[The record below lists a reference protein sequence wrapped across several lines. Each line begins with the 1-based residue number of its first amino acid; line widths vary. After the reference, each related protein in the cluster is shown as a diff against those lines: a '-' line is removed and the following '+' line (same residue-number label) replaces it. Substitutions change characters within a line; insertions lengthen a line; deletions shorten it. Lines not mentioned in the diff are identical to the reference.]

1 MIQRRQTQAG
11 GVYQVYPPARLNHTA
26 SSHHKGGVSPRHGL
40 TLGDERG
47 GNGNRDG
54 GWTARADAVRA
65 SALGWGDVVYVDG
78 RPRALTQV
86 QSFLANVEHVDL
98 RFIPDHPL
106 ETRLLSRWRILTK
119 GAARGRCGRTAVFL
133 IDGSL
138 FEQHRTPASKEQAET
153 QAVRGSGNGNETAS
167 STRFIGSSF

>member
-1 MIQRRQTQAG
+1 MRLQACVVMTAFSCAMGRRR
-11 GVYQVYPPARLNHTA
+11 VCR
-26 SSHHKGGVSPRHGL
+26 
-40 TLGDERG
+40 
-47 GNGNRDG
+47 
-54 GWTARADAVRA
+54 WTAARAA
-65 SALGWGDVVYVDG
+65 
-78 RPRALTQV
+78 
-86 QSFLANVEHVDL
+86 SFLANVELVDL

-153 QAVRGSGNGNETAS
+153 QAVRGSGNGSETAS

>member
-1 MIQRRQTQAG
+1 M
-11 GVYQVYPPARLNHTA
+11 
-26 SSHHKGGVSPRHGL
+26 
-40 TLGDERG
+40 
-47 GNGNRDG
+47 
-54 GWTARADAVRA
+54 RANAVRA

-86 QSFLANVEHVDL
+86 QSFLANVELVDL

-153 QAVRGSGNGNETAS
+153 QAVRGSGNGSETAS